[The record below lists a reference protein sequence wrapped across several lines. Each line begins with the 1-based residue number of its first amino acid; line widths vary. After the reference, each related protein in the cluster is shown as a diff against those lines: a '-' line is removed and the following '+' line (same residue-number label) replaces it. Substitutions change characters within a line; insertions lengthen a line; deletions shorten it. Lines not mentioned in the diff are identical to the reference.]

1 MFKLKKNSERNVIK
15 HKSRLMTKGYVQR
28 QGVDFEE
35 VFAPVTRLDTIR
47 LILSLATQHGWE
59 VHDLDVKSAFLNGQ
73 LQEEVYVAQPEG
85 FIIKV
90 EEHKVY
96 KLSKALYVLR

>member
-1 MFKLKKNSERNVIK
+1 MFKLKKNSEGSVIK
-15 HKSRLMTKGYVQR
+15 HKARLVAKEYVQR

-35 VFAPVTRLDTIR
+35 VFAPVVRCDTVR
-47 LILSLATQHGWE
+47 LILALTAQHGWE
-59 VHDLDVKSAFLNGQ
+59 VLHWDVKLAFLNGV

-85 FIIKV
+85 FVIKA

-96 KLSKALYVLR
+96 MLSKALHGL